1 MICLRCGEEVKRGY
15 PAGICR
21 LCGANQSYPASNGGG
36 STSTGINERTVA
48 VLSYLAGWVTGII
61 FFVLETNKFVRF
73 HAMQSII
80 TFGSISVLLM
90 LLDFIRQIF
99 WVLSKTGA
107 AVALVFFSL
116 LGLLS
121 TLLWIGML
129 ILWVILMV
137 KANQGETFQLPI
149 AGKIAERQL

>member
-1 MICLRCGEEVKRGY
+1 MICLRCGEDVKKGY
-15 PAGICR
+15 PEGICHF
-21 LCGANQSYPASNGGG
+21 CGAARRYPASNGGG
-36 STSTGINERTVA
+36 STSTGINERTA
-48 VLSYLAGWVTGII
+48 ALLSYLAGWVTGII
-61 FFVLETNKFVRF
+61 FFVLESNKFVRF
-73 HAMQSII
+73 HAMQSMI
-80 TFGSISVLLM
+80 TFGSISILLM
-90 LLDFIRQIF
+90 LLDIVRQIF
-99 WVLSKTGA
+99 WALSKTGV

-137 KANQGETFQLPI
+137 KAHQGETFQLPI